1 MIKDRLKELQ
11 AIVEDVFP
19 NHVHR
24 MDSRNNI
31 RGVDNVA
38 LDMQYSEYGYM
49 EHFFDQIEQCRVK
62 IRQIK
67 EHVVLMRT
75 LHGKLLLLPR
85 QDENMKRD
93 IDTKTEN
100 VKKMGKQ
107 VSTTLKGLEKQ
118 INQEEDESS
127 GDNEQVSAALRIRK
141 TQHATTIHM
150 LVEALAEFNAEQI
163 IYKEKCE
170 ERMQKV
176 VSIAK
181 AEISNDQF
189 DELVSQGNYSAVF
202 NGNIIAETLEA
213 RSTLQEVQDRHLELL
228 KLEKSIQELRDM
240 FVEMAMLVEKQGDI
254 INSIEQH
261 VLRAGEAAE
270 NAKVETKKAVIYTS
284 KARVKKIVLMMIC
297 ACVVLCMVAWL
308 YSSFFGNDETTET

>member
-19 NHVHR
+19 NHVNR

-38 LDMQYSEYGYM
+38 LDIQDSEYGYM
-49 EHFFDQIEQCRVK
+49 EHFFDQIEQCRLK

-93 IDTKTEN
+93 IDIKTEN

-118 INQEEDESS
+118 INQEEDEFS

-163 IYKEKCE
+163 VYKEKCE

-176 VSIAK
+176 VCIAK

-213 RSTLQEVQDRHLELL
+213 RRTLQEVQDRHLELM

-270 NAKVETKKAVIYTS
+270 NAKIETKKAVIYTS
-284 KARVKKIVLMMIC
+284 KARVKKIVFMMIC
-297 ACVVLCMVAWL
+297 ICVVLCMVAWL

>member
-11 AIVEDVFP
+11 AIVEDVLP
-19 NHVHR
+19 NHVSR
-24 MDSRNNI
+24 MDSQSNI
-31 RGVDNVA
+31 RGFDNVA
-38 LDMQYSEYGYM
+38 LDIQDSEYGYM
-49 EHFFDQIEQCRVK
+49 EHFFDQIELCRRK
-62 IRQIK
+62 ISHIK
-67 EHVVLMRT
+67 EHVVLMRK
-75 LHGKLLLLPR
+75 LHGELLLLAR

-93 IDTKTEN
+93 IDLKTEN

-118 INQEEDESS
+118 ITQEEDESS
-127 GDNEQVSAALRIRK
+127 NDNEQVSAALRIRK
-141 TQHATTIHM
+141 TQHATTVHM

-163 IYKEKCE
+163 DYKEKCE

-213 RSTLQEVQDRHLELL
+213 RRTLEEVQDRHMELI
-228 KLEKSIQELRDM
+228 KLEKSIQDLRDM
-240 FVEMAMLVEKQGDI
+240 FVEMALLVEKQGDI
-254 INSIEQH
+254 VNSIEQH

-270 NAKVETKKAVIYTS
+270 NAKVETKKAVIYSS
-284 KARVKKIVLMMIC
+284 KARMKKIIFMMISFC
-297 ACVVLCMVAWL
+297 IMLCVVAWL
-308 YSSFFGNDETTET
+308 YSSFFDNDDNTET

>member
-19 NHVHR
+19 NHVNR

-31 RGVDNVA
+31 RGVDNIA
-38 LDMQYSEYGYM
+38 LDIQDSEYGYM
-49 EHFFDQIEQCRVK
+49 EHFFDQIEQCRLK

-93 IDTKTEN
+93 IDIKTEN

-254 INSIEQH
+254 VNSIEQH

-270 NAKVETKKAVIYTS
+270 NAKVETRKAVIYTS
-284 KARVKKIVLMMIC
+284 KARVKKIVFMMIC
-297 ACVVLCMVAWL
+297 ACVVLCVMA
-308 YSSFFGNDETTET
+308 

>member
-1 MIKDRLKELQ
+1 MIKDRLKEFQ

-19 NHVHR
+19 NHANR
-24 MDSRNNI
+24 MDSQNNM
-31 RGVDNVA
+31 RGIDNVA
-38 LDMQYSEYGYM
+38 LDIQDSEYGYM
-49 EHFFDQIEQCRVK
+49 EHFFNQIEQSRLK
-62 IRQIK
+62 ITQIK

-85 QDENMKRD
+85 QDENIKRD
-93 IDTKTEN
+93 VDLKTEN

-107 VSTTLKGLEKQ
+107 VSIVLKGLEKQ
-118 INQEEDESS
+118 INQEEDESTN
-127 GDNEQVSAALRIRK
+127 DNEQASAALRIRK
-141 TQHATTIHM
+141 TQHATTVHM

-163 IYKEKCE
+163 DYKEKCE
-170 ERMQKV
+170 ERMQKI

-213 RSTLQEVQDRHLELL
+213 RKTLQEVQDRHMELM

-254 INSIEQH
+254 VNSIEQH

-270 NAKVETKKAVIYTS
+270 NAKIETKKAVIYSS
-284 KARVKKIVLMMIC
+284 KARIKKIIVIMIC
-297 ACVVLCMVAWL
+297 VCVILCLLAWL
-308 YSSFFGNDETTET
+308 YSIFFGHDNTSET